1 VAKVKDKAKMIR
13 LQLPLSEKDTR
24 GLKAGD
30 EVLIS
35 GTIVT
40 GRDSAHKWMVE
51 KKPAFLKK
59 VLEGSFIY
67 HCGPIVEKLTNGKY
81 HVVSAGPTTS
91 MREEPYQSEV
101 IEMYGLCGI
110 IGKGGMGKN
119 TLDALK
125 KFGAVYASATGGIA
139 VALADAIKEV
149 KDVYMLEEFGAPEAM
164 WVLEIKD
171 FPAIISMDSHGNSL
185 HKDVLKKSTVAMEK
199 FQK

>member
-1 VAKVKDKAKMIR
+1 MIR

-24 GLKAGD
+24 RLKAGD

-51 KKPAFLKK
+51 KKPVFLKK
-59 VLEGSFIY
+59 ILEGSFIY
-67 HCGPIVEKLTNGKY
+67 HCGPIVENLAGGKY
-81 HVVSAGPTTS
+81 RIVSAGPTTS
-91 MREEPYQSEV
+91 MREEPYQSKV
-101 IEMYGLCGI
+101 IEMYGLRGI

-149 KDVYMLEEFGAPEAM
+149 KDVYMLDEFGTPEAM
-164 WVLEIKD
+164 WVIEVKD
-171 FPAIISMDSHGNSL
+171 FPAIISMDPHGNSL
-185 HKDVLKKSTVAMEK
+185 HEDVLTKSTTEIKKLNAK
-199 FQK
+199 NLFS

>member
-1 VAKVKDKAKMIR
+1 MSKLILPTSEDDIR
-13 LQLPLSEKDTR
+13 R
-24 GLKAGD
+24 LKAGD

-40 GRDSAHKWMVE
+40 ARDVAHKWMVE
-51 KKPAFLKK
+51 KKPSYLKK
-59 VLEGSFIY
+59 ILEGSFIY
-67 HCGPIVEKLTNGKY
+67 HCGPIVEKLAGVKY

-101 IEMYGLCGI
+101 IEMYGLRGI
-110 IGKGGMGKN
+110 IGKGGMGSK
-119 TLDALK
+119 TLNALK
-125 KFGAVYASATGGIA
+125 KFGAVYAHATGGIA

-164 WVLEIKD
+164 WILEVKD

-185 HKDVLKKSTVAMEK
+185 HDQVLIKSTENINR
-199 FQK
+199 FQR